1 MRGPSAWPH
10 RTAQGECDETL
21 RHPDFARHALLA
33 FGLATAPAMAQSTPG
48 AQVQSLKQNIK
59 ADFRSVTSNVKQD
72 VRDLRNGNIRGA
84 HERHKRVLRGDHAR
98 HRAAVRQSHQRRMTA
113 AQCLA
118 RHGRF
123 DCQRRGYRYARR

>member
-1 MRGPSAWPH
+1 MKR
-10 RTAQGECDETL
+10 
-21 RHPDFARHALLA
+21 FAIKTSLATALLA
-33 FGLATAPAMAQSTPG
+33 LGLATVPAMAQSTPG

-72 VRDLRNGNIRGA
+72 VRDLKNGNFRGA

-98 HRAAVRQSHQRRMTA
+98 HRASIRQSHQRRMTA

-118 RHGRF
+118 RYGKL
-123 DCQRRGYRYARR
+123 DCQRRGYRYALR